1 MKLLLFLIAAFGR
14 IQSSWNNVI
23 GDLDTNEFHSYG
35 LQVADDLNSDFWLPN
50 SSRIRRD
57 ADANV
62 DTMVS
67 RMQKI
72 ARITNG
78 IYLTQGFIDGS
89 ISSDAFISEIL
100 HLGTVTPTEIKSMG
114 LSKLQTA
121 FNEISNTKLE
131 KNQDAD
137 KIEMRLSI
145 FEEIRKVTSDIGDTT
160 SLEGAEEYKKEL
172 ASLNEPNLLGGFENL
187 NNNIKTFLEKVEA
200 LEKSPHN
207 LSVKSVRGTVVAN
220 IGHLETAVEKLK
232 TASAVVKDAIKLDY
246 SLKSDLIFNPISKIL
261 KVVSIIEAEATL
273 IAKTSVEERGLKAT
287 EANIEKLAKL
297 GLLFKDHQAEMKS
310 VRSIY
315 ETRQKRGVTFSAL
328 TSGFPG
334 GSDDLHRIAKDLG
347 DPWIEKL
354 TDDKDSF
361 EKAIGSLSSI
371 GAIAG
376 SIDGF
381 LGNSPGEQLDALG
394 AVTKIGD
401 NVSPYAGNSQEVWL
415 SVEGAHGCGFENLNV
430 PDDLDSTRTVLS
442 AIENLKTI
450 VEEFQNLQGLANYL
464 AESDQLLTKITSIT
478 SAQANLQEEIKK
490 VLENLEKSTEL
501 NKVFNKLK
509 EAKLN
514 KIDYSKSP
522 TISEQINKILAD
534 FVKIE
539 EFQKKTTKHVAAVK
553 CLQGVKN
560 FAHVPKAIDAIK
572 NVRETKPETIQKG
585 TYAVKKVVDATDE
598 LERLETA
605 INKLKGGRIP
615 ETDALKLL
623 PDQAK
628 HSITMGSATRAII
641 GLRKALKS
649 QKEFDEVL
657 SHLNLVKNEL
667 GSAKNL
673 DPKLQKNLGTLVALE
688 PKIQKI
694 KSDLAAWKDG
704 IVVPSSSKL
713 TDHSSVFN
721 EAKKVTGIDE
731 DLKQLS
737 ESVKKFKNN
746 FKNDKNKEKSLEELR
761 KALLK
766 LDSVGLKISDHSKY
780 LPDAPNSLAVL
791 DVFFVNYY
799 RKLNP
804 PPTRLPLVHPDP
816 SYQEPVPEP
825 PASHNQN
832 QWENKETATEP
843 ASPLS
848 HLIGGILGGLA
859 IGAAI
864 ILLFTCCCQPSW
876 LKSRK
881 QKAMEKENEK
891 LRRTLRRQRQS
902 SPILSTHVKVEPV
915 SVATKDAK
923 SNKSQPKLST
933 KKASKKSEKQLAKVE
948 KSKEEEIVV
957 EPPSAKKT
965 REPKTKD
972 KDEGARKTKFGKYLD
987 NKVKQQRK
995 STPFPLLPTDEPPK
1009 IEQVPIFM
1017 HFIYHRMMKLQ
1028 EEQGVE
1034 SSVLLPSTFFDF
1046 FKFWFTN
1053 GILAPVKYVDVGDYP
1068 FCEAFLEEDGEE
1080 PNHCKSDKKTKT
1092 RLKNYS
1098 RHNVPINKNTMP
1110 TYRKK
1115 RVNREAA
1122 SKTVL
1127 HANYIRLPNKKRIIV
1142 TQAPLTRENDPAPFM
1157 NFVRDV
1163 EASNI
1168 IMFGSFVEDG
1178 VYMPLKLGQTMQIDE
1193 NEDGVP
1199 ETVECY
1205 EIGTLGDEIKTRFM
1219 TITIPPTKRDHVNYQ
1234 NKLREEQRSASRR
1247 KRKAEK
1253 EMELFRKKKADP
1265 RNVYVKKFLDR
1276 PLSYR
1281 ERSSKAVVPHNK
1293 YIYCR
1298 HYQYETVTCDSVPI
1312 NPHSLTRI
1320 AAQVYDSD
1328 RVIVHC
1334 SDGLGVSAAFAGA
1347 IYGFQMICEVLK
1359 SEEKQIPQTF
1369 LADLMAEIRSHRWG
1383 AYKKPIHL
1391 AVTAMMLVE
1400 MTFAVRAC
1408 QIFFLSINI
1417 SGKRKM
1423 TEDNVKIYRELLTC
1437 YAKAIDI
1444 QNDMNVVETEFRRT
1458 PELSKPPAPI
1468 AAPSKKD
1475 KKSTDKLTPEEPQK
1489 KIEKEASK
1497 KNVNPVEKSVKKSNK
1512 DAQKS
1517 ERKQKR
1523 EGDASVIIPLDRTQD
1538 DSLNEEAI
1546 NKSNKDW
1553 RSFMTSLKRIAG
1565 HSDA

>member
-14 IQSSWNNVI
+14 IQSSSNNVL
-23 GDLDTNEFHSYG
+23 GGSDEVHSYG
-35 LQVADDLNSDFWLPN
+35 LQVPDDLNSDFWLPN
-50 SSRIRRD
+50 SSRVRRD

-78 IYLTQGFIDGS
+78 IYLTEGFIDGS

-200 LEKSPHN
+200 LEKAPHN

-232 TASAVVKDAIKLDY
+232 TASAVVKDAIKFDY
-246 SLKSDLIFNPISKIL
+246 SLKSDLIFKPISKIL
-261 KVVSIIEAEATL
+261 EVVSKVEAEATL
-273 IAKTSVEERGLKAT
+273 IAKTVLEERGLKAT
-287 EANIEKLAKL
+287 KENIEKLAKL
-297 GLLFKDHQAEMKS
+297 GLLFKDHQAEMKN

-315 ETRQKRGVTFSAL
+315 ETRQKRGITFSAL

-381 LGNSPGEQLDALG
+381 LGNSSGEQLDALG

-534 FVKIE
+534 FSKIE

-560 FAHVPKAIDAIK
+560 FDHVPKAIDAIK

-585 TYAVKKVVDATDE
+585 ISAVKKVVDATDE

-649 QKEFDEVL
+649 QKELDEVL
-657 SHLNLVKNEL
+657 NHLNLVKNEL

-673 DPKLQKNLGTLVALE
+673 DPKLRKNLETLVALE
-688 PKIQKI
+688 PKIPKI
-694 KSDLAAWKDG
+694 KSDLTAWKAG
-704 IVVPSSSKL
+704 VVVPSSSKL

-737 ESVKKFKNN
+737 ESVKEFKNN

-804 PPTRLPLVHPDP
+804 PPTRSPTVHPDS
-816 SYQEPVPEP
+816 SYQKPVPEP
-825 PASHNQN
+825 LELQNQN
-832 QWENKETATEP
+832 QWEKKGTATEP
-843 ASPLS
+843 ASPLN
-848 HLIGGILGGLA
+848 HLIGGIFGGVFV
-859 IGAAI
+859 GAAI

-881 QKAMEKENEK
+881 QKALEKEYEK
-891 LRRTLRRQRQS
+891 LRRTLRHQRQS
-902 SPILSTHVKVEPV
+902 SPIVSTHVKVEPE
-915 SVATKDAK
+915 SVASKNARSK
-923 SNKSQPKLST
+923 KKSQPKLST

-1034 SSVLLPSTFFDF
+1034 SSVLLPSTFFDYF
-1046 FKFWFTN
+1046 RFWFTN
-1053 GILAPVKYVDVGDYP
+1053 GILAPTKFVDVGDYP
-1068 FCEAFLEEDGEE
+1068 FYDAFLEEDGEE

-1098 RHNVPINKNTMP
+1098 RHNVPINRNTMP

-1115 RVNREAA
+1115 IVNGKDV

-1168 IMFGSFVEDG
+1168 IMFGSFAEDG
-1178 VYMPLKLGQTMQIDE
+1178 VYMPLKPGQIMQIDE

-1205 EIGTLGDEIKTRFM
+1205 ESGTLGDEIKTRFM
-1219 TITIPPTKRDHVNYQ
+1219 TITIPPTKRDHVDYQ

-1265 RNVYVKKFLDR
+1265 KNVYVKKFLDR

-1369 LADLMAEIRSHRWG
+1369 LADLMSEIRSHRWG

-1391 AVTAMMLVE
+1391 AMTAMMLVE
-1400 MTFAVRAC
+1400 MTFA
-1408 QIFFLSINI
+1408 
-1417 SGKRKM
+1417 GKEMM
-1423 TEDNVKIYRELLTC
+1423 TKDNVKIYRELLTC

-1475 KKSTDKLTPEEPQK
+1475 TKSTDKLTPGEPQK

-1497 KNVNPVEKSVKKSNK
+1497 KNEKPVEKSVKKSNK

-1523 EGDASVIIPLDRTQD
+1523 EGDASVIIPLERTQD
-1538 DSLNEEAI
+1538 DSFSEEPI
-1546 NKSNKDW
+1546 NKSNKDR
-1553 RSFMTSLKRIAG
+1553 RSFMTSLKRITG
-1565 HSDA
+1565 QL